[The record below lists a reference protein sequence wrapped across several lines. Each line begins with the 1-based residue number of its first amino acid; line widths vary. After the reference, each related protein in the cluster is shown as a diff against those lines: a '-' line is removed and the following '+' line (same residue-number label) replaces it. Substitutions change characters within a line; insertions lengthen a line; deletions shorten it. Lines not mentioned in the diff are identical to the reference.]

1 MQGNRDQGN
10 ITQVPFNFRQGT
22 GSLTGETLAEE
33 IMVNI
38 SLVRKVKNNAA
49 EKFSDALISSSSV
62 GSTASQ
68 KQIDEVRD

>member
-1 MQGNRDQGN
+1 
-10 ITQVPFNFRQGT
+10 
-22 GSLTGETLAEE
+22 
-33 IMVNI
+33 MVNI

-68 KQIDEVRD
+68 KQIDEVRDQLKEAANTLDFESMDSLKKAI